1 MLSGKFRLNL
11 HSSKRV
17 MQALYKSDSLE
28 LVWLAKHLMYI
39 FVSSIAA
46 LLTVLMSVV
55 SMFMGGF
62 LIIPAIQT
70 WFIMKY
76 QQGNYCVSAMIA
88 FAPWVG
94 IYFYSIEQPTLTYT
108 VITLACQSAI
118 VGICLYGVR
127 YYVYPK
133 ILDFLSSR

>member
-1 MLSGKFRLNL
+1 M
-11 HSSKRV
+11 V
-17 MQALYKSDSLE
+17 
-28 LVWLAKHLMYI
+28 VKHLMYL
-39 FVSSIAA
+39 FVSSITA
-46 LLTVLMSVV
+46 LLTALMSVV
-55 SMFMGGF
+55 FMFMGGF

-76 QQGNYCVSAMIA
+76 QQGNYCVSSMVA

-94 IYFYSIEQPTLTYT
+94 IYFYSIDQPTLTYT

-127 YYVYPK
+127 YYAYPK